1 MNQFEEF
8 NTYNLIKSKKDE
20 NNEEEAEEEEIFEE
34 KIDVNN
40 NNEVNGFLEKIRG
53 KITNSKKLISLPK
66 KYQTYTLD
74 YKKKIVKEVK

>member
-1 MNQFEEF
+1 MNQFEES
-8 NTYNLIKSKKDE
+8 NTYDLIKSKKDE
-20 NNEEEAEEEEIFEE
+20 NNEEQAEEEIFEE

-40 NNEVNGFLEKIRG
+40 NNEDNRILEKKRG

-74 YKKKIVKEVK
+74 YKKNIVKEVK